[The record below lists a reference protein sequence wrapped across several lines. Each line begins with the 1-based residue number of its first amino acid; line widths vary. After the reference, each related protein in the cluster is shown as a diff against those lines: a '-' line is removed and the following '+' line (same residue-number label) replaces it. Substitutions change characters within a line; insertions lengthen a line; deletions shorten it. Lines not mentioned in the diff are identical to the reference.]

1 MQNHHNH
8 VDSFSEKCWC
18 DVIDYS
24 SLLDDGAPPPPVVSP
39 PPSEYVCMS
48 IDGSLSG
55 ITTPALKSD
64 ERGFSRKRGRS
75 GLNDGIGIGTK
86 ACRERERR
94 GILNDRF
101 IELSAVLGRESIGK
115 TEKLAMLSDAIRLLK
130 QLKTESQEYMQMN
143 TRLTEEIQ
151 ILKVEK
157 NELRDEKVKLKEDKE
172 RIEQQLNMYQ
182 ADAAKKV
189 PMLPGYGFVPMWQY
203 LPSSVRDT
211 TVDHVL
217 RPPAA

>member
-1 MQNHHNH
+1 MQNHHH

-18 DVIDYS
+18 DVVDYS
-24 SLLDDGAPPPPVVSP
+24 SLLDDTAPPPGVVTEPSP
-39 PPSEYVCMS
+39 VCMS
-48 IDGSLSG
+48 IDCSQSG
-55 ITTPALKSD
+55 ITTPALKSE
-64 ERGFSRKRGRS
+64 ERGFQRKRGRS
-75 GLNDGIGIGTK
+75 DVNGGIGTK

-94 GILNDRF
+94 GKLNDKF

-115 TEKLAMLSDAIRLLK
+115 TEKLTMLSDAIRLLK
-130 QLKTESQEYMQMN
+130 QLKTESQEHMQMN
-143 TRLTEEIQ
+143 TRLTEEIK

-157 NELRDEKVKLKEDKE
+157 NELREEKAKLKEDKE

-189 PMLPGYGFVPMWQY
+189 PMLPSYGFVPMWQY